1 MPRKRVY
8 FSVDGVYLLNKQKNM
23 KKVFIPL
30 IVIGAMTVAFTSG
43 PADEIKTIS
52 NGTSLPM
59 PTHKLKDVTG
69 RDVALQDMRGENGL
83 LVVFSCN
90 TCPFVIG
97 SGADNAGWEGRYNAV
112 ADSALKHKIGMVLV
126 NSNEAKRDAG
136 DSFDDMVKRYRE
148 KGFKCRYVL
157 DTASVLANAF
167 GAKTT
172 PHVFL
177 FDKNMKLVY
186 RGAIDDNVSVPA
198 EVKEHYL
205 FNALTDVAAGKNPR
219 VADTK
224 PKGCSIKRVAPA
236 GK

>member
-1 MPRKRVY
+1 
-8 FSVDGVYLLNKQKNM
+8 M
-23 KKVFIPL
+23 KKIFIPL
-30 IVIGAMTVAFTSG
+30 IVIATMTVAFTTG

-52 NGTSLPM
+52 TGTRLPM
-59 PTHKLKDVTG
+59 PAHKMKDVTG
-69 RDVALQDMRGENGL
+69 RDVALQDLKGENGL

-97 SGADNAGWEGRYNAV
+97 NDEDNAGWEGRYNEV

-136 DSFDDMVKRYRE
+136 DSFDDMVKRYTE

-157 DTASVLANAF
+157 DTASVMANAF

-177 FDKNMKLVY
+177 FDKNLQLVY
-186 RGAIDDNVSVPA
+186 RGAIDDNVRVPG
-198 EVKEHYL
+198 EVKDHYL
-205 FNALTDVAAGKNPR
+205 FNVMADVTAGKKPR
-219 VADTK
+219 IEETK
-224 PKGCSIKRVAPA
+224 PVGCSIKRVAVT
-236 GK
+236 KTK